1 MKSLRKLV
9 IIIITL
15 IIIVQL
21 SLSIMDHLYV
31 KPLNK
36 YLSDINESLYN
47 LNEVNTEIKLQLKIM
62 EKDIDNM
69 YNDKLVARIS
79 NTYINNYSLLIYDTN
94 LLKMKSKRLLQT
106 LSKIDKSIIIN
117 RNSFSGIKI
126 DITKLN
132 QEVNIFNDSVKSLD
146 QQELHNREN
155 FNKIL
160 LIYDNIEKLINSS
173 NSKISK
179 YIKSAVYTYM
189 TINRTTDVTIFVI
202 LFILVTLLYK
212 LLLKDFQ
219 FIIDGFQLLNNYD
232 YDINKLPKNKH
243 FFLEQKVMYKAVY
256 DVIKKEKT
264 IDTIKNVSSGEY
276 MLQDTLEKTFSI
288 INNVLDIDRIG
299 LAFVNY
305 YNRTIVAEHGV
316 FKYNEVLLGPGFE
329 VNFEDTTLAHSIES
343 KNSFIMRNINDE
355 LRKRPNSSALNLLRK
370 EGIVSSITVP
380 LIIND
385 IVTGFLFFSSFKFDN
400 FSEKDL
406 ILAENISHE
415 ISTIIDKTY
424 LTQKMLSS
432 VGKSFADI
440 VEKKDNETGDHNY
453 RMATYAKIIAKS
465 LLNHEDK
472 NYRLTNKDVN
482 DIENNAPIHDIG
494 KVGIPDSILKKPGKL
509 NEEEWDIMKTPT
521 LIGADILT
529 KLNDSLKIFN
539 SNFYESSIAIAKYHH
554 ERWDGTG
561 YPEGLSGLEIPLF
574 ARIIAIADVFDAISS
589 KRVYKESYGFEKS
602 VEIINAGAGNHFD
615 PELVRCFNL
624 VLYKI
629 RQVYDGDRRK

>member
-509 NEEEWDIMKTPT
+509 NEEEWEIMKTHT